1 MMIDVF
7 LLLQTARVKRATYT
21 TTAHPAAPVAAV
33 VSPPARS
40 RGRKRVA
47 HTYRDELEGLLPAEQ
62 DPRQK
67 AIRQG
72 AKRAAERRLAKQARE
87 AKVLVARVETESER
101 YAARRAKRAAR
112 LTYSRAY
119 ARKAKGAV

>member
-1 MMIDVF
+1 MMLDVF
-7 LLLQTARVKRATYT
+7 LLLQTARLKRATYT
-21 TTAHPAAPVAAV
+21 TTARPAALVAAV
-33 VSPPARS
+33 VSPPVS
-40 RGRKRVA
+40 RGRQRVA

-67 AIRQG
+67 RIREG

-87 AKVLVARVETESER
+87 AKVLVARVETEADH
-101 YAARRAKRAAR
+101 YAKRRAKRAAR

>member
-1 MMIDVF
+1 MNLDVF
-7 LLLQTARVKRATYT
+7 LLLQTARLKRAAYT
-21 TTAHPAAPVAAV
+21 TAPRPVAVKV
-33 VSPPARS
+33 VSAPEARS

-67 AIRQG
+67 RIREG
-72 AKRAAERRLAKQARE
+72 AKRASERLLAKKAR
-87 AKVLVARVETESER
+87 AMKVPVARVESEEQR

-112 LTYSRAY
+112 LRYSRAY
-119 ARKAKGAV
+119 AQKAKGAV